1 VCTLF
6 RTGVIVLALLPLAG
20 GVAAAE
26 PAPLADVTQS
36 ADTDDG
42 WHLSASLTNMTINS
56 VPNMAATA
64 FTREG
69 FVTGKAMATIDGSGK
84 AAVNS
89 GTLVLGVQLGCQVDL
104 SQGANLSLGADL
116 GAAFGFGSAPNLIS
130 PSPFFDIYPSVSVN
144 LLPGHIANMGLG
156 KKSLKGRT
164 GEIFVHDAHVRVD
177 ACGGP
182 VSIRLFASALINTD
196 NSDDSVNTYGDILSL

>member
-1 VCTLF
+1 M
-6 RTGVIVLALLPLAG
+6 AG

-26 PAPLADVTQS
+26 PVPLADVMQS

-42 WHLSASLTNMTINS
+42 WHLSASLTNMTIN
-56 VPNMAATA
+56 
-64 FTREG
+64 
-69 FVTGKAMATIDGSGK
+69 
-84 AAVNS
+84 
-89 GTLVLGVQLGCQVDL
+89 L

-116 GAAFGFGSAPNLIS
+116 GAGFGFGSAPNLIS

-182 VSIRLFASALINTD
+182 VSIRLFASGAD
-196 NSDDSVNTYGDILSL
+196 QHR